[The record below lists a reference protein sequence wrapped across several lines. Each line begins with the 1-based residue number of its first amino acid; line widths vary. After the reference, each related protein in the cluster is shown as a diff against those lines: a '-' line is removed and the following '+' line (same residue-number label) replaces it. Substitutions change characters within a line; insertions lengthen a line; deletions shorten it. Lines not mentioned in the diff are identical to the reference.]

1 MLRFV
6 MACGVYFWPML
17 LVSWIMV
24 VLTVVV
30 IVQLVRGRA
39 TAGLHSAINSILALG
54 GMVATLGFLGQL
66 TGMYKMA
73 GIVAHSRVISPQKI
87 ALGFSESIQTTILG
101 LMVLVAAA
109 TAWLIFDAIWQRM
122 AQRAA

>member
-1 MLRFV
+1 MIRFV
-6 MACGVYFWPML
+6 MACGFYFWPML
-17 LVSWIMV
+17 LVSWIIL

-30 IVQLVRGRA
+30 TVQLVRGRA
-39 TAGLHSAINSILALG
+39 TASLRSAINSILALG
-54 GMVATLGFLGQL
+54 GIVTALGVLGQL

-73 GIVAHSRVISPQKI
+73 GIVAHSRVISPQKV

-109 TAWLIFDAIWQRM
+109 TAWLILDTIWQRI
-122 AQRAA
+122 ARRAA

>member
-1 MLRFV
+1 MIRFV
-6 MACGVYFWPML
+6 MSCGVFFWPML

-39 TAGLHSAINSILALG
+39 TAGLHGAINAILALG
-54 GMVATLGFLGQL
+54 GIVTALGFLGQFNGL
-66 TGMYKMA
+66 YKMA
-73 GIVAHSRVISPQKI
+73 GVIAHSRVISPQKV
-87 ALGFSESIQTTILG
+87 ALGFAESIQTSILG

-109 TAWLIFDAIWQRM
+109 TAWLILDTIWRRM
-122 AQRAA
+122 AQREE